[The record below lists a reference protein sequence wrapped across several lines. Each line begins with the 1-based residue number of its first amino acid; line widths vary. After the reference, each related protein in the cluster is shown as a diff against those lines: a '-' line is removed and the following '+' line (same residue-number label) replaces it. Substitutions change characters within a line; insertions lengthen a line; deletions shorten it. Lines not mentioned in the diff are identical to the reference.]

1 MAAFTKFNTFVEA
14 LAEKAHNLGADTLR
28 IALSNTSPTAA
39 TDTGFLPGSL
49 HPAPAAANGYSAT
62 QATISSSAQTT
73 GTYKL
78 VLADVVF
85 TATAGG
91 IGPFRYAILY
101 NDTATSKE
109 LIGFYD
115 YGSSITL
122 ASGETFTVDFD
133 PTNGVLTIA

>member
-1 MAAFTKFNTFVEA
+1 MAAFTKFNTFIEV
-14 LAEKAHNLGADTLR
+14 LAEAGINLGADTLR
-28 IALSNTSPTAA
+28 IALTNTAPTAA
-39 TDTGFLPGSL
+39 TDAGFLPGSA
-49 HPAPAAANGYSAT
+49 HPAPAAANGYAVT
-62 QATISSSAQTT
+62 QATISSSAQTG

-91 IGPFRYAILY
+91 IGPFRYALLY
-101 NDTATSKE
+101 DDMHASDQ

-122 ASGETFTVDFD
+122 AVSETFTVDFD